1 MITEETKQ
9 EVIKLRKLGKTY
21 NQIHEMTGV
30 AKSSI
35 SDICKPLGLG
45 GQQVIELTPEV
56 IEKAQNLYNELGSIK
71 KVAKQLSISYER
83 LSKVV
88 NLKTP
93 SKNITKSESVI
104 SWRKR
109 VKAKLVEYKGG
120 KCECCGYNNCIE
132 ALEFHHIDPSQK
144 DFTISGTSKA
154 FETLKKEVDKCIM
167 VCSNCHKEIHAGVR
181 VLPN

>member
-9 EVIKLRKLGKTY
+9 EVIKLRESGKTY
-21 NQIHEMTGV
+21 NQIHEITGV

-35 SDICKPLGLG
+35 SDICKSLGLG
-45 GQQVIELTPEV
+45 GQQIIKLTPEI
-56 IEKAQNLYNELGSIK
+56 IEKAQNLYDELGNIK
-71 KVAKQLSISYER
+71 KVAKQLNISYER

-93 SKNITKSESVI
+93 SKNITKSKSVI

-109 VKAKLVEYKGG
+109 IKAKLVEYKGG

-132 ALEFHHIDPSQK
+132 ALEFYHIDPSQK

-154 FETLKKEVDKCIM
+154 FETLKKEADKCIM

-181 VLPN
+181 ILPN